1 MWIAEEL
8 MVSTIALGL
17 LKDDGTKDYKFYC
30 YYNFD
35 EFQRMPQ
42 TQMLNETIIGF
53 LKLKFLK
60 L

>member
-1 MWIAEEL
+1 MFFSTMWIAEDL

-35 EFQRMPQ
+35 EF
-42 TQMLNETIIGF
+42 
-53 LKLKFLK
+53 
-60 L
+60 